1 MTTTSA
7 TTLTSP
13 TMSWEMFVMIVVWF
27 FGAILFVVTSWHW
40 ERPSRAKTWERI
52 CRRQFLSD
60 KLSRI
65 SKLFVYTPRIAPIGG
80 MIIEVE
86 YTL

>member
-1 MTTTSA
+1 M
-7 TTLTSP
+7 
-13 TMSWEMFVMIVVWF
+13 VVVWF
-27 FGAILFVVTSWHW
+27 FGAILFVVTSLG
-40 ERPSRAKTWERI
+40 ETFKAKTWERI
-52 CRRQFLSD
+52 CRRQSLSD
-60 KLSRI
+60 KRSRI

>member
-13 TMSWEMFVMIVVWF
+13 TMSWELFVMVVVRCY
-27 FGAILFVVTSWHW
+27 FVCSYFMALGGTFK
-40 ERPSRAKTWERI
+40 AKTWERI
-52 CRRQFLSD
+52 CRRQLLSD
-60 KLSRI
+60 KRSRI